1 MKKSLIT
8 TTIFLSLAL
17 ILGLL
22 AARPLLAQAGD
33 MGVANSLYVNG
44 RYAEAAQAYEQLIA
58 QGQADSAVYYNL
70 GNAYFRQGDVGR
82 AILNYRRAAQLDP
95 RDADIQANLAL
106 ARAQATDQFA
116 PESGSPLD
124 NFAAATRSVLTVN
137 EMALLALG
145 AWLLFG
151 LIWFLYYQNGNGRL
165 RDVLRAS
172 LVLAGLLVVLAVG
185 ALGSRMWLEGEN
197 GRTPGVVIA
206 DSVSVSAE
214 PNASATVNFDLH
226 SGAEVEISDRRGDW
240 AKVSLPGGQVEG
252 WVPVTAVEAITP
264 AGLAGA

>member
-1 MKKSLIT
+1 MKKPLIT

-22 AARPLLAQAGD
+22 AARPLLAQNGD

-58 QGQADSAVYYNL
+58 QGAADSAVYYNL

-95 RDADIQANLAL
+95 RDADIQANLDL

-124 NFAAATRSVLTVN
+124 NFAAATRTVLTVN

-151 LIWFLYYQNGNGRL
+151 LLWFLYYQSRNGRL

-185 ALGSRMWLEGEN
+185 ALGSRMWIEGEN

-206 DSVSVSAE
+206 ESISVSAE
-214 PNASATVNFDLH
+214 PDVNATVNFDLH

-240 AKVSLPGGQVEG
+240 AQVSLPGGQVEG
-252 WVPVTAVEAITP
+252 WVPATAVEPISP
-264 AGLAGA
+264 R